1 MVLRATADGYW
12 RLAGEADRRPG
23 LPAEAARHQAIYDV
37 TGAPAGDGV
46 AYAVVLR
53 SEWRMAQRL

>member
-1 MVLRATADGYW
+1 MGTVRI
-12 RLAGEADRRPG
+12 
-23 LPAEAARHQAIYDV
+23 AAVRDV
-37 TGAPAGDGV
+37 TGGPPAAGV